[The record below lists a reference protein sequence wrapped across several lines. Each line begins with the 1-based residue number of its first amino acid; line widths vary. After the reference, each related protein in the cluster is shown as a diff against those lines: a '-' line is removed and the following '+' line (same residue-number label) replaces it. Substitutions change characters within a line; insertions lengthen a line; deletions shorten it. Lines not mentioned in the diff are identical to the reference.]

1 VLGEQSREVNP
12 RMNNSMIS
20 AMVSMTG
27 IQQRLDVIA
36 DNIANVNTA
45 GYKSKQAAFEDV
57 LTRVQQQ
64 PDKYKL
70 DGRSSP
76 MGYNLGFGVRLVN
89 LTKDMGQGSLNQ
101 TGNPTD
107 LAIEGNAMFA
117 VEVDGQKMWTRQG
130 AFHFVED
137 TRPKANPND
146 PDRMVLVNGE
156 GYFVL
161 GRNGERI
168 TAPNNS
174 KVAFDENGNL
184 LVRRGNAANA
194 TIAAQLQV
202 VDIERPEGL
211 VQYSDNLFGLGGG
224 LTEDDVFGANAA
236 TRPSTANI
244 RPGYLEQSNVDLTQE
259 MALLLQG
266 QRTYQLAARAL
277 TSSDSMAGLA
287 NNLRA

>member
-1 VLGEQSREVNP
+1 
-12 RMNNSMIS
+12 MNNSMIS

-27 IQQRLDVIA
+27 IQQRLDVIS

-70 DGRSSP
+70 DGRSTP
-76 MGYNLGFGVRLVN
+76 MGYNLGFGVRLADV
-89 LTKDMGQGSLNQ
+89 TKDMSQGSFNE
-101 TGNPTD
+101 TGIPTD

-117 VEVDGQKMWTRQG
+117 VEANGEKMWTRQG
-130 AFHFVED
+130 AFHFIPD
-137 TRPKANPND
+137 MRPKTNPD
-146 PDRMVLVNGE
+146 APDMMVLVNGE
-156 GYFVL
+156 GHFAL
-161 GRNGERI
+161 DRQGNRI

-174 KVAFDENGNL
+174 KVAFDEKGNL
-184 LVRRGNAANA
+184 LIRRGNAVAA
-194 TIAAQLQV
+194 TIGAQLQL

-211 VQYSDNLFGLGGG
+211 VQYADNLFGLGSG

-236 TRPSTANI
+236 TREAAAMI
-244 RPGYLEQSNVDLTQE
+244 RTGFLEQSNVDLTQE
-259 MALLLQG
+259 MALLMQG

-277 TSSDSMAGLA
+277 TSSDSMSGLA
-287 NNLRA
+287 NNMRA

>member
-1 VLGEQSREVNP
+1 
-12 RMNNSMIS
+12 MNNSMIS
-20 AMVSMTG
+20 AKVSMTA
-27 IQQRLDVIA
+27 IQQRLDVIS

-70 DGRSSP
+70 DGRSTP
-76 MGYNLGFGVRLVN
+76 MGYNLGFGARLTSV
-89 LTKDMGQGSLNQ
+89 TKDMSQGTLNE

-117 VEVDGQKMWTRQG
+117 VEANGQKMWTRQG
-130 AFHFVED
+130 AFHFVPD
-137 TRPKANPND
+137 PTPNPN
-146 PDRMVLVNGE
+146 PNAPQMMVLVNGE
-156 GYFVL
+156 GYFAL
-161 GRNGERI
+161 DRQGNRI

-174 KVAFDENGNL
+174 KVAFDEKGNL
-184 LVRRGNAANA
+184 LIRRGNEANA
-194 TIAAQLQV
+194 TIGAQLQL

-211 VQYSDNLFGLGGG
+211 VQYADNLFGLDAG

-236 TRPSTANI
+236 TRDSVATI
-244 RPGYLEQSNVDLTQE
+244 RAGFLEQSNVDLTQE
-259 MALLLQG
+259 MALLMQG

-287 NNLRA
+287 NTIRA

>member
-1 VLGEQSREVNP
+1 
-12 RMNNSMIS
+12 MNNSMIS

-27 IQQRLDVIA
+27 IQQRLDVIS

-70 DGRSSP
+70 DGRSTP
-76 MGYNLGFGVRLVN
+76 MGYNLGFGVRLADV
-89 LTKDMGQGSLNQ
+89 TKDMTQGTLNE

-117 VEVDGQKMWTRQG
+117 VEANGEKMWTRQG
-130 AFHFVED
+130 AFHFVPD
-137 TRPKANPND
+137 TRPKTNPNA
-146 PDRMVLVNGE
+146 PDMMVLVNGE
-156 GYFVL
+156 GYFAL
-161 GRNGERI
+161 DRQGNRI

-174 KVAFDENGNL
+174 KVAFDEKGNL
-184 LVRRGNAANA
+184 LIRRGNEANA
-194 TIAAQLQV
+194 TIGAQLQL

-211 VQYSDNLFGLGGG
+211 VQYADNLFGLNAG

-236 TRPSTANI
+236 TREATAMI
-244 RPGYLEQSNVDLTQE
+244 HAGYIEQSNVDLTQE
-259 MALLLQG
+259 MALLMQG

-287 NNLRA
+287 NNMRA

>member
-1 VLGEQSREVNP
+1 
-12 RMNNSMIS
+12 MNNSMIS
-20 AMVSMTG
+20 AKVSMTA
-27 IQQRLDVIA
+27 IQQRLDVIS

-70 DGRSSP
+70 DGRSTP
-76 MGYNLGFGVRLVN
+76 MGYNLGFGARLTSV
-89 LTKDMGQGSLNQ
+89 TKDMSQGTLNE
-101 TGNPTD
+101 TGSPTD

-117 VEVDGQKMWTRQG
+117 VEANGQKMWTRQG
-130 AFHFVED
+130 AFHFVPD
-137 TRPKANPND
+137 PTPNPN
-146 PDRMVLVNGE
+146 PNAPQMMVLVNGE
-156 GYFVL
+156 GYFAL
-161 GRNGERI
+161 DRQGNRI

-174 KVAFDENGNL
+174 KVAFDEKGNL
-184 LVRRGNAANA
+184 LIRRGNEANA
-194 TIAAQLQV
+194 TIGAQLQL

-211 VQYSDNLFGLGGG
+211 VQYADNLFGLDAG

-236 TRPSTANI
+236 TRDSAATI
-244 RPGYLEQSNVDLTQE
+244 RAGFLEQSNVDLTQE
-259 MALLLQG
+259 MALLMQG

-287 NNLRA
+287 NTIRA

>member
-1 VLGEQSREVNP
+1 
-12 RMNNSMIS
+12 MNNSMIS
-20 AMVSMTG
+20 AKVSMTA
-27 IQQRLDVIA
+27 IQQRLDVIS

-70 DGRSSP
+70 DGRSTP
-76 MGYNLGFGVRLVN
+76 MGYNLGFGARLTSV
-89 LTKDMGQGSLNQ
+89 TKDMSQGTLNE
-101 TGNPTD
+101 TGSPTD

-117 VEVDGQKMWTRQG
+117 VEANGQKMWTRQG
-130 AFHFVED
+130 AFHFVSD
-137 TRPKANPND
+137 PTPNPN
-146 PDRMVLVNGE
+146 PNAPQMMVLVNGE
-156 GYFVL
+156 GYFAL
-161 GRNGERI
+161 DRQGNRI

-174 KVAFDENGNL
+174 KVAFDEKGNL
-184 LVRRGNAANA
+184 LIRRGNEANA
-194 TIAAQLQV
+194 TIGAQLQL

-211 VQYSDNLFGLGGG
+211 VQYADNLFGLDAG

-236 TRPSTANI
+236 TRDAAATI
-244 RPGYLEQSNVDLTQE
+244 RAGYLEQSNVDLTQE
-259 MALLLQG
+259 MALLMQG

-287 NNLRA
+287 NTIRA

>member
-1 VLGEQSREVNP
+1 
-12 RMNNSMIS
+12 MNNSMIS
-20 AMVSMTG
+20 AKVSMTG
-27 IQQRLDVIA
+27 IQQRLEVIA

-64 PDKYKL
+64 PEKYKL
-70 DGRSSP
+70 DGRSTP
-76 MGYNLGFGVRLVN
+76 MGFNLGFGVRLSDV
-89 LTKDMGQGSLNQ
+89 TKDMTQGSLNE

-117 VEVDGQKMWTRQG
+117 VEANGQKMWTRQG
-130 AFHFVED
+130 AFHFVPD
-137 TRPKANPND
+137 ARPKLNPND
-146 PDRMVLVNGE
+146 PQMMVLINGE
-156 GYFVL
+156 GHFAL
-161 GRNGERI
+161 DRNGNRI
-168 TAPNNS
+168 TAQVNS

-184 LVRRGNAANA
+184 LIRRGNAANA
-194 TIAAQLQV
+194 TIGAQLQL

-211 VQYSDNLFGLGGG
+211 VQFADNLFGLDVG

-236 TRPSTANI
+236 TRPAAATI
-244 RPGYLEQSNVDLTQE
+244 RAGYLEQSNVDLTSE
-259 MALLLQG
+259 MALLMQG

>member
-1 VLGEQSREVNP
+1 
-12 RMNNSMIS
+12 MNNSMIS
-20 AMVSMTG
+20 AKVSMTA
-27 IQQRLDVIA
+27 IQQRLDVIS

-70 DGRSSP
+70 DGRSTP
-76 MGYNLGFGVRLVN
+76 MGYNLGFGARLTSV
-89 LTKDMGQGSLNQ
+89 TKDMSQGTLNE
-101 TGNPTD
+101 TGSPTD

-117 VEVDGQKMWTRQG
+117 VEANGEKMWTRQG
-130 AFHFVED
+130 AFHFVPD
-137 TRPKANPND
+137 PTPNPN
-146 PDRMVLVNGE
+146 PNAPQMMVLVNGE
-156 GYFVL
+156 GYFAL
-161 GRNGERI
+161 DRQGNRI

-174 KVAFDENGNL
+174 KVAFDEKGNL
-184 LVRRGNAANA
+184 LIRRGNEANA
-194 TIAAQLQV
+194 TIGAQLQL

-211 VQYSDNLFGLGGG
+211 VQYADNLFGLDAG

-236 TRPSTANI
+236 TRDAVATI
-244 RPGYLEQSNVDLTQE
+244 RAGYLEQSNVDLTQE
-259 MALLLQG
+259 MALLMQG

-287 NNLRA
+287 NTIRA

>member
-1 VLGEQSREVNP
+1 
-12 RMNNSMIS
+12 MNNSMIS
-20 AMVSMTG
+20 AKVSMTA
-27 IQQRLDVIA
+27 IQQRLDVIS

-70 DGRSSP
+70 DGRSTP
-76 MGYNLGFGVRLVN
+76 MGYNLGFGARLTSV
-89 LTKDMGQGSLNQ
+89 TKDMSQGTLNE
-101 TGNPTD
+101 TGSPTD

-117 VEVDGQKMWTRQG
+117 VEANGQKMWTRQG
-130 AFHFVED
+130 AFHFVPD
-137 TRPKANPND
+137 PTPNPN
-146 PDRMVLVNGE
+146 PNAPQMMVLVNGE
-156 GYFVL
+156 GYFAL
-161 GRNGERI
+161 DRQGNRI

-174 KVAFDENGNL
+174 KVAFDEKGNL
-184 LVRRGNAANA
+184 LIRRGNEANA
-194 TIAAQLQV
+194 TIGAQLQL

-211 VQYSDNLFGLGGG
+211 VQYADNLFGLDAG

-236 TRPSTANI
+236 TRDAVATI
-244 RPGYLEQSNVDLTQE
+244 RAGFLEQSNVDLTQE
-259 MALLLQG
+259 MALLMQG

-287 NNLRA
+287 NTIRA

>member
-1 VLGEQSREVNP
+1 
-12 RMNNSMIS
+12 MIS
-20 AMVSMTG
+20 AKVSMTA
-27 IQQRLDVIA
+27 IQQRLDVIS

-70 DGRSSP
+70 DGRSTP
-76 MGYNLGFGVRLVN
+76 MGYNLGFGARLTSV
-89 LTKDMGQGSLNQ
+89 TKDMSQGTLNE
-101 TGNPTD
+101 TGSPTD

-117 VEVDGQKMWTRQG
+117 VEANGQKMWTRQG
-130 AFHFVED
+130 AFHFVPD
-137 TRPKANPND
+137 PTPNPD
-146 PDRMVLVNGE
+146 PNAPQMMVLVNGE
-156 GYFVL
+156 GYFAL
-161 GRNGERI
+161 DRQGNRI

-174 KVAFDENGNL
+174 KVAFDEKGNL
-184 LVRRGNAANA
+184 LIRRGNEANA
-194 TIAAQLQV
+194 TIGAQLQL

-211 VQYSDNLFGLGGG
+211 VQYADNLFGLDAG

-236 TRPSTANI
+236 TRDAVATI
-244 RPGYLEQSNVDLTQE
+244 RAGYLEQSNVDLTQE
-259 MALLLQG
+259 MALLMQG

-287 NNLRA
+287 NTIRA

>member
-1 VLGEQSREVNP
+1 
-12 RMNNSMIS
+12 MIS
-20 AMVSMTG
+20 AKVSMTA
-27 IQQRLDVIA
+27 IQQRLDVIS

-70 DGRSSP
+70 DGRSTP
-76 MGYNLGFGVRLVN
+76 MGYNLGFGARLTSV
-89 LTKDMGQGSLNQ
+89 TKDMSQGTLNE
-101 TGNPTD
+101 TGSPTD

-117 VEVDGQKMWTRQG
+117 VEANGQKMWTRQG
-130 AFHFVED
+130 AFHFVPD
-137 TRPKANPND
+137 PTPNPN
-146 PDRMVLVNGE
+146 PNAPQMMVLVNGE
-156 GYFVL
+156 GYFAL
-161 GRNGERI
+161 DRQGNRI

-174 KVAFDENGNL
+174 KVAFDEKGNL
-184 LVRRGNAANA
+184 LIRRGNEANA
-194 TIAAQLQV
+194 TIGAQLQL

-211 VQYSDNLFGLGGG
+211 VQYADNLFGLDAG

-236 TRPSTANI
+236 TRDAAATI
-244 RPGYLEQSNVDLTQE
+244 RAGYLEQSNVDLTQE
-259 MALLLQG
+259 MALLMQG

-287 NNLRA
+287 NTIRA

>member
-1 VLGEQSREVNP
+1 
-12 RMNNSMIS
+12 MNNSMIS

-27 IQQRLDVIA
+27 IQQRLDVIS

-70 DGRSSP
+70 DGRSTP
-76 MGYNLGFGVRLVN
+76 MGYNLGFGVRLADV
-89 LTKDMGQGSLNQ
+89 TKDMTQGTLNE

-117 VEVDGQKMWTRQG
+117 VEANGEKMWTRQG
-130 AFHFVED
+130 AFHFVPD
-137 TRPKANPND
+137 TRPKTNPNA
-146 PDRMVLVNGE
+146 PDMMVLVNGE
-156 GYFVL
+156 GHFAL
-161 GRNGERI
+161 DRQGDRI

-174 KVAFDENGNL
+174 KVAFDEKGNL
-184 LVRRGNAANA
+184 LIRRGNEANA
-194 TIAAQLQV
+194 TIGAQLQL

-211 VQYSDNLFGLGGG
+211 VQYADNLFGLNAG

-236 TRPSTANI
+236 TREATAMI
-244 RPGYLEQSNVDLTQE
+244 RAGYIEQSNVDLTQE
-259 MALLLQG
+259 MALLMQG

-287 NNLRA
+287 NNMRA

>member
-1 VLGEQSREVNP
+1 
-12 RMNNSMIS
+12 MNNSMIS
-20 AMVSMTG
+20 AKVSMTA
-27 IQQRLDVIA
+27 IQQRLDVIS

-70 DGRSSP
+70 DGRSTP
-76 MGYNLGFGVRLVN
+76 MGYNLGFGARLTSV
-89 LTKDMGQGSLNQ
+89 TKDMSQGTLNE
-101 TGNPTD
+101 TGSPTD

-117 VEVDGQKMWTRQG
+117 VEANGQKMWTRQG
-130 AFHFVED
+130 AFHFVPD
-137 TRPKANPND
+137 PTPNPN
-146 PDRMVLVNGE
+146 PNAPQMMVLVNGE
-156 GYFVL
+156 GYFAL
-161 GRNGERI
+161 DRQGNRI

-174 KVAFDENGNL
+174 KVAFDEKGNL
-184 LVRRGNAANA
+184 LIRRGNEANA
-194 TIAAQLQV
+194 TIGAQLQL

-211 VQYSDNLFGLGGG
+211 VQYADNLFGLDAG

-236 TRPSTANI
+236 TRDAVATI
-244 RPGYLEQSNVDLTQE
+244 RAGYLEQSNVDLTQE
-259 MALLLQG
+259 MALLMQG

-287 NNLRA
+287 NTIRA

>member
-1 VLGEQSREVNP
+1 
-12 RMNNSMIS
+12 MNNSMIS

-27 IQQRLDVIA
+27 IQQRLDVIS

-70 DGRSSP
+70 DGRSTP
-76 MGYNLGFGVRLVN
+76 MGYNLGFGVRLADV
-89 LTKDMGQGSLNQ
+89 TKDMTQGTLNE

-117 VEVDGQKMWTRQG
+117 VEANGEKMWTRQG
-130 AFHFVED
+130 AFHFVPD
-137 TRPKANPND
+137 TRPKTNPNA
-146 PDRMVLVNGE
+146 PDMMVLVNGE
-156 GYFVL
+156 GHFAL
-161 GRNGERI
+161 DRQGNRI

-174 KVAFDENGNL
+174 KVAFDEKGNL
-184 LVRRGNAANA
+184 LIRRGNEANA
-194 TIAAQLQV
+194 TIGAQLQL

-211 VQYSDNLFGLGGG
+211 VQYADNLFGLDGG
-224 LTEDDVFGANAA
+224 LTENDVFGANAA
-236 TRPSTANI
+236 TREATAMI
-244 RPGYLEQSNVDLTQE
+244 RAGYIEQSNVDLTQE
-259 MALLLQG
+259 MALLMQG

-287 NNLRA
+287 NNMRA

>member
-1 VLGEQSREVNP
+1 
-12 RMNNSMIS
+12 MNNSMIS

-27 IQQRLDVIA
+27 IQQRLDVIS

-70 DGRSSP
+70 DGRSTP
-76 MGYNLGFGVRLVN
+76 MGYNLGFGARLADV
-89 LTKDMGQGSLNQ
+89 TKDMSQGSFNE

-117 VEVDGQKMWTRQG
+117 VEANGEKMWTRQG
-130 AFHFVED
+130 AFHFIPD
-137 TRPKANPND
+137 TRPKTNPNA
-146 PDRMVLVNGE
+146 PDMMVLVNGE
-156 GYFVL
+156 GHFVL
-161 GRNGERI
+161 DRQGNRI
-168 TAPNNS
+168 TASNNS
-174 KVAFDENGNL
+174 KVAFDEKGNL
-184 LVRRGNAANA
+184 LIRRGNAANA
-194 TIAAQLQV
+194 TIGAQLQL

-211 VQYSDNLFGLGGG
+211 VQYADNLFGLGAG
-224 LTEDDVFGANAA
+224 LTENDVFGVNAA
-236 TRPSTANI
+236 TREATAMI
-244 RPGYLEQSNVDLTQE
+244 RTGYLEQSNVDLTQE
-259 MALLLQG
+259 MALLMQG

-287 NNLRA
+287 NNMRA

>member
-1 VLGEQSREVNP
+1 
-12 RMNNSMIS
+12 MIS
-20 AMVSMTG
+20 AKVSMTA
-27 IQQRLDVIA
+27 IQQRLDVIS

-70 DGRSSP
+70 DGRSTP
-76 MGYNLGFGVRLVN
+76 MGYNLGFGARLTSV
-89 LTKDMGQGSLNQ
+89 TKDMSQGTLNE
-101 TGNPTD
+101 TGSPTD

-117 VEVDGQKMWTRQG
+117 VEANGEKMWTRQG
-130 AFHFVED
+130 AFHFVPD
-137 TRPKANPND
+137 PTPNPN
-146 PDRMVLVNGE
+146 PNAPQMMVLVNGE
-156 GYFVL
+156 GYFAL
-161 GRNGERI
+161 DRQGNRI

-174 KVAFDENGNL
+174 KVAFDEKGNL
-184 LVRRGNAANA
+184 LIRRGNEANA
-194 TIAAQLQV
+194 TIGAQLQL

-211 VQYSDNLFGLGGG
+211 VQYADNLFGLDAG

-236 TRPSTANI
+236 TRDAVATI
-244 RPGYLEQSNVDLTQE
+244 RAGYLEQSNVDLTQE
-259 MALLLQG
+259 MALLMQG

-287 NNLRA
+287 NTIRA

>member
-1 VLGEQSREVNP
+1 
-12 RMNNSMIS
+12 MNNSMIS
-20 AMVSMTG
+20 AKVSMTA
-27 IQQRLDVIA
+27 IQQRLDVIS

-70 DGRSSP
+70 DGRSTP
-76 MGYNLGFGVRLVN
+76 MGYNLGFGARLTSV
-89 LTKDMGQGSLNQ
+89 TKDMSQGTLNE
-101 TGNPTD
+101 TGSPTD

-117 VEVDGQKMWTRQG
+117 VEANGQKMWTRQG
-130 AFHFVED
+130 AFHFVPD
-137 TRPKANPND
+137 PTPNPN
-146 PDRMVLVNGE
+146 PNAPQMMVLVNGE
-156 GYFVL
+156 GYFAL
-161 GRNGERI
+161 DRQGNRI

-174 KVAFDENGNL
+174 KVAFDEKGNL
-184 LVRRGNAANA
+184 LIRRGNEANA
-194 TIAAQLQV
+194 TIGAQLQL

-211 VQYSDNLFGLGGG
+211 VQYADNLFGLDAG

-236 TRPSTANI
+236 TRDSVATI
-244 RPGYLEQSNVDLTQE
+244 RPGFLEQSNVDLTQE
-259 MALLLQG
+259 MALLMQG

-287 NNLRA
+287 NTIRA

>member
-1 VLGEQSREVNP
+1 
-12 RMNNSMIS
+12 MNNSMIS
-20 AMVSMTG
+20 AKVSMTA
-27 IQQRLDVIA
+27 IQQRLDVIS

-70 DGRSSP
+70 DGRSTP
-76 MGYNLGFGVRLVN
+76 MGYNLGFGARLTSV
-89 LTKDMGQGSLNQ
+89 TKDMSQGTLNE
-101 TGNPTD
+101 TGSPTD

-117 VEVDGQKMWTRQG
+117 VEANGQKMWTRQG
-130 AFHFVED
+130 AFHFVPD
-137 TRPKANPND
+137 PTPNPD
-146 PDRMVLVNGE
+146 PNAPQMMVLVNGE
-156 GYFVL
+156 GYFAL
-161 GRNGERI
+161 DRQGNRI

-174 KVAFDENGNL
+174 KVAFDEKGNL
-184 LVRRGNAANA
+184 LIRRGNEANA
-194 TIAAQLQV
+194 TIGAQLQL

-211 VQYSDNLFGLGGG
+211 VQYADNLFGLDAG

-236 TRPSTANI
+236 TRDAVATI
-244 RPGYLEQSNVDLTQE
+244 RAGYLEQSNVDLTQE
-259 MALLLQG
+259 MALLMQG

-287 NNLRA
+287 NTIRA